1 MTRTATPV
9 RKWVG
14 AVARRPIAAV
24 TAVVLFV
31 EAVGVVFVNYVL
43 GRVVDGQSMSLA
55 GLDPGA
61 MATGAW
67 ALGGVAGLF
76 LAVCG
81 VFLLITAV
89 QDRAPARLVRILLI
103 VCAVL
108 HGVLGAAA
116 VGLVSW
122 WAFAW
127 MMVVLGLLVL
137 SLLLYGTRE
146 RLPRDTAVPAKPA
159 GPPPGPPAA
168 GGELRPT
175 GP

>member
-1 MTRTATPV
+1 M
-9 RKWVG
+9 G

-24 TAVVLFV
+24 TALVLFL
-31 EAVGVVFVNYVL
+31 EAIGVVFVNYVL

-55 GLDPGA
+55 GLDPDA

-81 VFLLITAV
+81 VFLLVAAV
-89 QDRAPARLVRILLI
+89 QDRAPARPVRILLI
-103 VCAVL
+103 VCAVV
-108 HGVLGAAA
+108 HGVLGAAM

-137 SLLLYGTRE
+137 SLLMYGTRDAQ
-146 RLPRDTAVPAKPA
+146 PRGAAPVKPA
-159 GPPPGPPAA
+159 APQTGPD
-168 GGELRPT
+168 LRPT
-175 GP
+175 SP